1 MKPRLTSWLALFLV
15 LTLLCPQAGL
25 ADQPVDLLKAA
36 RVKAAYLYH
45 LARLT
50 TWPQASFADNADSL
64 RICIVGE
71 DSHDLVGLFHGAGH
85 DLRAGQHPL
94 SIERLDPDLYAGDPT
109 VLDSFHVVFFTEDC
123 QDFAFQLLADGI
135 SADVLTVG
143 EIDGFCEGGG
153 MVGFEIGDGRVRLEV
168 NRDAVRTAELQLSA
182 EFMQHAVLVESRRR
196 GSD

>member
-1 MKPRLTSWLALFLV
+1 MKPRLSSWLAVFLV
-15 LTLLCPQAGL
+15 LALLCPQAGL

-50 TWPQASFADNADSL
+50 TWPQASFTDSADSL
-64 RICIVGE
+64 RICIVGDDE
-71 DSHDLVGLFHGAGH
+71 HDLVGLFHGAGR

-94 SIERLDPDLYAGDPT
+94 SIERLDPDLYTGDLT
-109 VLDSFHVVFFTEDC
+109 VLDSFHVIFFTEGSR
-123 QDFAFQLLADGI
+123 DFAFQLLADGI
-135 SADVLTVG
+135 AADVLTVG

-168 NRDAVRTAELQLSA
+168 NQGAVRTAELQLSA
-182 EFMQHAVLVESRRR
+182 EFMQHAILVESSRR

>member
-1 MKPRLTSWLALFLV
+1 MKPRLSSWLAAFLV

-45 LARLT
+45 LACLT
-50 TWPQASFADNADSL
+50 TWPQASFTDSADSL
-64 RICIVGE
+64 RICIVGDDE
-71 DSHDLVGLFHGAGH
+71 HDLVGLFHGAGR

-94 SIERLDPDLYAGDPT
+94 SIERLDPDLHADNRTLLG
-109 VLDSFHVVFFTEDC
+109 SFHVVFFTEDSR
-123 QDFAFQLLADGI
+123 DLAFQLLSAGI
-135 SADVLTVG
+135 LDDVLTVG
-143 EIDGFCEGGG
+143 EIDGFCESGG
-153 MVGFEIGDGRVRLEV
+153 MVGFEIGDDRVRIEV

-182 EFMQHAVLVESRRR
+182 EFLQHAVLVESSGR